1 VTVTVEDECEGEDDS
16 KVCVLWEESVRS
28 ASAPEDSAHEGFGSR
43 LLRMAV
49 EGQLGGSFERTF
61 SDDGLDIRIVFP
73 RSSIET

>member
-1 VTVTVEDECEGEDDS
+1 
-16 KVCVLWEESVRS
+16 
-28 ASAPEDSAHEGFGSR
+28 
-43 LLRMAV
+43 MAV

>member
-1 VTVTVEDECEGEDDS
+1 M
-16 KVCVLWEESVRS
+16 RS